1 MSSITN
7 TSEWSLSSTLPH
19 IIHALPYSDSVR
31 QRQKRRQKQLDHKKY
46 GDDSDESEYEDE
58 CEEEHITDIILTFV
72 LGVDP
77 RRLINKEPVVN
88 RPKSFNSSSSS
99 SNKVH
104 TNFMYFHLEFSILNR
119 EDYIFSTDVVIFSKS
134 IAKIYPTNCTSKMT
148 TPCEFDKTLWI
159 TWTEQ
164 IPIVITD
171 ETIINFWNLTQ
182 NGGIRVKCWDQRD
195 KCSIQTRFDRPRS
208 ISGKNNMYG
217 QVNDNSTNSIGL
229 NDVRSTIDVL
239 KTYCRDSSNM
249 KKTSFDVNHIHT
261 EHEETLEVKKDTIKH
276 NNTSLRTLSSAHIL
290 TNVNQRSVKMS
301 KIGDFIDNWGSC
313 CLVLQSGHL
322 FRLNPPKWIVARKPT
337 VYNVHTTSKLPPSS
351 SVILQ
356 IDNSFEDILIGMK
369 LTTSLMSLYQRR
381 KFKPIILTID
391 KLHNLPVISHKS
403 YEEMR
408 DICEPVRLITKFSNI
423 WNHQSREYF
432 QDKEVYMDEVQVILT
447 NKVDCSQL
455 RELIQTT
462 PIIIDLHDRGRKPA
476 KMNKPKRNDLGGL
489 FCTEPNDDKIGEV
502 QPNLRTNTFSVE
514 DTDQKNDETNDE
526 SIEFPTGRINVDLSE
541 MVWLKCATMKQK
553 LPVLPVSESDLDLHK
568 CSKSIKGN
576 PRHISRD
583 YIGYVDW
590 QCHLSIEIEININLN
605 ELLQINTTP
614 GNVKTFERMVFIL
627 EKAGSNKQG
636 ISEDLPVHII
646 QANINSRQS
655 QYIPCIYSRPSS
667 STSLYSTKINS
678 EQDHYLM
685 DQLVTGFH
693 LVDEDFDLI
702 VLETANSNISKNLEE
717 LFNKSLDTFSSYSVL
732 QSTEEKNCVKC
743 LKNSGLLFTER
754 LYAPLNWCLQENIMA
769 VPMRQITGNSI
780 LHIRDLLPRLAY
792 CAINRI
798 TSLRLHCQTLSSSF
812 RANLF
817 PTCEMMKALFKEFC
831 VSSLLTNLKSSPR
844 SLSIKSTQ
852 SSLTK
857 IDTDQVSQYSF
868 TDKNEG
874 NIFLTK
880 DLSKNKRRYLSKSC
894 STMDRSSKR
903 PLSKDK
909 SFYNSLIFDEHYN
922 ENKNI
927 IYNYS
932 IQSLNSSVISKNEL
946 YYEILSKKEKYAYC
960 NDYLHS
966 GSFELTQE
974 DWYNNKAIKRKL
986 ALSAKSFF
994 KSSSRNTSKRKKER
1008 RWNKSTNLLCEN
1020 SPYISFKAKLC
1031 RDINESQKS
1040 V

>member
-31 QRQKRRQKQLDHKKY
+31 QSQKRRQKQLDHKKY
-46 GDDSDESEYEDE
+46 ADDSDESEYEDE
-58 CEEEHITDIILTFV
+58 CEEEHTTDIILTFV

-77 RRLINKEPVVN
+77 GRLINKEPVVN

-104 TNFMYFHLEFSILNR
+104 TNFMYFHLEFSILNQ

-134 IAKIYPTNCTSKMT
+134 VAKIYPTNCTSKMT
-148 TPCEFDKTLWI
+148 TPCEFDETLWI

-208 ISGKNNMYG
+208 ISGKNNMNS

-229 NDVRSTIDVL
+229 NDVQSTIDVL

-249 KKTSFDVNHIHT
+249 KTTSFDVNHIHT
-261 EHEETLEVKKDTIKH
+261 EHEDTLEVKKDTMKH
-276 NNTSLRTLSSAHIL
+276 NNTSLRSLSSAHIL
-290 TNVNQRSVKMS
+290 TNVNQRSVKTS

-322 FRLNPPKWIVARKPT
+322 FRLNPPQWIVARKPT
-337 VYNVHTTSKLPPSS
+337 VYSVHTTSKLPPSS

-356 IDNSFEDILIGMK
+356 IDNSFKDILIGMK

-381 KFKPIILTID
+381 KFRPIILTID
-391 KLHNLPVISHKS
+391 RLHNLPVIAHKS

-408 DICEPVRLITKFSNI
+408 EICEPVRLITKFSNV

-462 PIIIDLHDRGRKPA
+462 PIIIDLYDRGRKPA
-476 KMNKPKRNDLGGL
+476 KMNKPKRSDIGGL

-514 DTDQKNDETNDE
+514 GIDQKNDETNDE
-526 SIEFPTGRINVDLSE
+526 SIAFPTGRINVDLSE
-541 MVWLKCATMKQK
+541 MIWLKCVTMKQK
-553 LPVLPVSESDLDLHK
+553 LPVLPIN
-568 CSKSIKGN
+568 SI
-576 PRHISRD
+576 
-583 YIGYVDW
+583 
-590 QCHLSIEIEININLN
+590 
-605 ELLQINTTP
+605 P

-627 EKAGSNKQG
+627 EKAGSNKQDVQISEVVKNIKSFVLKSNAHHLG
-636 ISEDLPVHII
+636 ISDDLPVHII

-655 QYIPCIYSRPSS
+655 QYIPCIHSRPSS

-678 EQDHYLM
+678 EQDHYLI

-693 LVDEDFDLI
+693 LIDEDFDLI
-702 VLETANSNISKNLEE
+702 VLETADSNISKNLEE
-717 LFNKSLDTFSSYSVL
+717 LFNKSLDTFSSNSVF

-844 SLSIKSTQ
+844 SLSVKSMQ

-857 IDTDQVSQYSF
+857 IDTDQVSQYNS

-874 NIFLTK
+874 NIPTK

-894 STMDRSSKR
+894 STMGRSSKR
-903 PLSKDK
+903 PLSKDR
-909 SFYNSLIFDEHYN
+909 SFYNSFIFDEHYN
-922 ENKNI
+922 DNKNI

-932 IQSLNSSVISKNEL
+932 IQFLNSSVISKNEL
-946 YYEILSKKEKYAYC
+946 YHEILSKKEKYAYC

-966 GSFELTQE
+966 GSFEVTQE
-974 DWYNNKAIKRKL
+974 DCYNNKAINRKL

-994 KSSSRNTSKRKKER
+994 KSSSRNSSKCKKVR

-1031 RDINESQKS
+1031 RDISESQKS